1 LQRDVLHQVKKRPK
15 IAALDTMNY
24 WIERS
29 NAELRETLKHVDILM
44 INDSETREL
53 SSEHNCCAPPSTFSR
68 WGRRRW
74 S

>member
-1 LQRDVLHQVKKRPK
+1 
-15 IAALDTMNY
+15 MNY

-53 SSEHNCCAPPSTFSR
+53 SNEHNLCERPSIFSKM
-68 WGRRRW
+68 GPTTLT
-74 S
+74 

>member
-1 LQRDVLHQVKKRPK
+1 
-15 IAALDTMNY
+15 MNY

-53 SSEHNCCAPPSTFSR
+53 SNEHNCCAPPSIFSKM
-68 WGRRRW
+68 GPTPGGEARRVPAQ
-74 S
+74 